1 MAALNALH
9 IPGWKL
15 VISRM
20 NVKGRRTALHRNTIT
35 NETEKRVILSIIFL
49 FYERCVNI

>member
-20 NVKGRRTALHRNTIT
+20 SAKGRRTAQHRNTIT
-35 NETEKRVILSIIFL
+35 NETEKRVILSA
-49 FYERCVNI
+49 V